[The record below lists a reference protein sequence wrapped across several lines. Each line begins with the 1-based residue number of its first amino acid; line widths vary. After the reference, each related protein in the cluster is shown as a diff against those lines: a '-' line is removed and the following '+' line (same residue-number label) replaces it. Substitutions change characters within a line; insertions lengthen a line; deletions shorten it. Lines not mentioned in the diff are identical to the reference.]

1 MNRFPDFGQELRRPF
16 EVHENCYDCAGFY
29 DGCRAWPAAKA
40 FACRIVQ
47 LLPDVPAGT
56 CGQRFP
62 ATSRKLA
69 SVPAGSELEGQP
81 GPVEHQTVKS
91 EPSPTPEPEGDAP
104 APVESTPRIRPAH
117 PPEQTRRPSP
127 TANRGPNGERLCQCG
142 GLLPKRKRCCHTCR
156 RERREDT
163 IRRRMSPERL
173 CTAVDGGSGVP
184 FTGPGTRPTQAGS
197 GAHS

>member
-47 LLPDVPAGT
+47 PLPDVPAGT

-62 ATSRKLA
+62 ATARKLPPI
-69 SVPAGSELEGQP
+69 PAYSKLEGQP
-81 GPVEHQTVKS
+81 GPVEHQPVES
-91 EPSPTPEPEGDAP
+91 IPSPAPEPEVDIP
-104 APVESTPRIRPAH
+104 APVESPLRTRPVH

-142 GLLPKRKRCCHTCR
+142 ALLPKRKRCCDTCR

-163 IRRRMSPERL
+163 MRRRMSPERIS
-173 CTAVDGGSGVP
+173 TAVDGGSGVP
-184 FTGPGTRPTQAGS
+184 ATYAGTLST
-197 GAHS
+197 